1 MASFA
6 MASTAAAATGAA
18 RAAAAKGRGRRA
30 GGVVAVVSRSGSTK
44 RGAARF
50 ATRAAKDDD
59 DGASAPAQTGPIDGV
74 TGSAQEQ
81 AGGYLSQTRKRSP
94 KPLPSSFGEGKVA
107 GRKREGFQD
116 PFEKDKSAAT
126 PAVASPFDMPAEAAK
141 TPDAAPASPASPFG
155 APTPAAG
162 KPASPFGAPTPAAGK
177 PASPFGAAAPA
188 KPASPFGAAAPAK
201 PPAAGGSPFADAG
214 VPKAGSP
221 FAQSTAA
228 NPFGDAAPKKSA
240 PAPAKEEDTR
250 SAWEKLPKPAMAQV
264 VIVLS
269 FTTIISLMIATFWV
283 VVQVRVR
290 SFWLESRARALRSVR
305 FVVALV
311 RSCYNR
317 ARALASCARFTY
329 LTDRSSPLRRR
340 LAARR
345 GEFQR
350 LVIA

>member
-1 MASFA
+1 
-6 MASTAAAATGAA
+6 
-18 RAAAAKGRGRRA
+18 
-30 GGVVAVVSRSGSTK
+30 
-44 RGAARF
+44 
-50 ATRAAKDDD
+50 
-59 DGASAPAQTGPIDGV
+59 
-74 TGSAQEQ
+74 
-81 AGGYLSQTRKRSP
+81 
-94 KPLPSSFGEGKVA
+94 
-107 GRKREGFQD
+107 
-116 PFEKDKSAAT
+116 
-126 PAVASPFDMPAEAAK
+126 
-141 TPDAAPASPASPFG
+141 
-155 APTPAAG
+155 
-162 KPASPFGAPTPAAGK
+162 
-177 PASPFGAAAPA
+177 
-188 KPASPFGAAAPAK
+188 
-201 PPAAGGSPFADAG
+201 
-214 VPKAGSP
+214 
-221 FAQSTAA
+221 
-228 NPFGDAAPKKSA
+228 
-240 PAPAKEEDTR
+240 
-250 SAWEKLPKPAMAQV
+250 MAQV

>member
-107 GRKREGFQD
+107 GGKREGFQD

-141 TPDAAPASPASPFG
+141 TPDAAPA
-155 APTPAAG
+155 T
-162 KPASPFGAPTPAAGK
+162 PASPFGAPTPAAGK

-188 KPASPFGAAAPAK
+188 KPASPFGAEAPAK